1 MGSDWI
7 GETAEFSYT
16 HPYYPPISCAIETC
30 APVSR
35 YYSWKGWFLEKG
47 GWITGV
53 QILQEAT
60 GLNNLEELCPRQPVT
75 CHI

>member
-16 HPYYPPISCAIETC
+16 HPCYPPISCAIETC

-47 GWITGV
+47 G
-53 QILQEAT
+53 
-60 GLNNLEELCPRQPVT
+60 
-75 CHI
+75 